1 MQRNRKPGQTFA
13 MTALKLP
20 GEGQGGVRR
29 GAGKGAKSGHENLDH
44 GPILAIM
51 ITQICFG
58 PILVTFAVQYPC
70 EQRGLLT
77 FRQAV
82 PCLMGAATG
91 WVAAIP
97 ED

>member
-1 MQRNRKPGQTFA
+1 MV
-13 MTALKLP
+13 
-20 GEGQGGVRR
+20 E
-29 GAGKGAKSGHENLDH
+29 
-44 GPILAIM
+44 

-58 PILVTFAVQYPC
+58 PILVTFAVQKVS
-70 EQRGLLT
+70 EQRASLT